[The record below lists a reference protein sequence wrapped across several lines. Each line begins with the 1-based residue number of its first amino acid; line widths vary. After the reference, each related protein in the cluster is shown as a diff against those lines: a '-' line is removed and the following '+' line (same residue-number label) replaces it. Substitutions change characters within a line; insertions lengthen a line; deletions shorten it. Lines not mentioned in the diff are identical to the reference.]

1 MSSKQS
7 RWFKGLGSWVVA
19 AAAAATLGWLPA
31 GAAAQAVVLKIGTV
45 DAPTSHSGAGAEAF
59 AAEVARLSNGQM
71 KVEVFHAGK
80 LGSIPEQ
87 VKNVLQGA
95 QDLHLLYPEF
105 LTNLI
110 DESKVISVPYLF
122 RDMEHAQAYLKGDL
136 FKPGLDKL
144 RGMGGVILDPDWNW
158 KINDPR
164 GVIAVRPIRTPADLK
179 GLKLRLWESKVAI
192 ETWRGLGANTIVV
205 ARPEMYLAFKQGI
218 IEGGPETIGIAY
230 DQKNAELA
238 KYWTRTEEY
247 YQIIN
252 VMMNAR
258 KYNSL
263 TPQQREIL
271 HTAARNASR
280 VFQEA
285 SGKGFTEKRQKAEKD
300 FGVTV
305 LQPDLGPWR
314 EQARAISAALE
325 KEGVIPAGLADKV
338 RAMK

>member
-1 MSSKQS
+1 MDSK
-7 RWFKGLGSWVVA
+7 RTWFLKGLRVLA
-19 AAAAATLGWLPA
+19 FALPA
-31 GAAAQAVVLKIGTV
+31 ISLCVPTVGIAQTVVLKLGTV
-45 DAPTSHSGAGAEAF
+45 DAPASHSGAGAEAF
-59 AAEVARLSNGQM
+59 AAEVAKLSNGQM

-110 DESKVISVPYLF
+110 DETKVISVPYLF
-122 RDMEHAQAYLKGDL
+122 RDLNHAQAYLKGDL

-144 RGMGGVILDPDWNW
+144 RSQGGVILDPEWNW

-164 GVIAVRPIRTPADLK
+164 GIISVRPIRTPTDLK

-192 ETWRGLGANTIVV
+192 ETWRGLGANTVVV

-218 IEGGPETIGIAY
+218 IEGGPETIGLAY
-230 DQKNAELA
+230 DQKNAEVA

-252 VMMNAR
+252 VMMNER

-263 TPQQREIL
+263 TAQQREIL
-271 HTAARNASR
+271 HAAAKNASR
-280 VFQEA
+280 AFQEA
-285 SGKGFTEKRQKAEKD
+285 SAKGFSEKRQKAEKE

-305 LQPDLGPWR
+305 LEPDLTPWR
-314 EQARAISAALE
+314 EQAKGIAVQLE
-325 KEGVIPAGLADKV
+325 KEGVIPAGLPDKV
-338 RAMK
+338 RAIK

>member
-1 MSSKQS
+1 MYPRQS
-7 RWFKGLGSWVVA
+7 RFVKGLRSTA
-19 AAAAATLGWLPA
+19 AALSLLALCVPAATM
-31 GAAAQAVVLKIGTV
+31 AQALVFKIGTV
-45 DAPTSHSGAGAEAF
+45 DSPTSHSGAGAEAF
-59 AAEVARLSNGQM
+59 AAEVAKLSNGQM

-95 QDLHLLYPEF
+95 QDMHLLYPEF

-110 DESKVISVPYLF
+110 DETKVISVPYLF
-122 RDMEHAQAYLKGDL
+122 RDLDHAQAFLKGSL
-136 FKPGLDKL
+136 FKPGMDKL
-144 RGMGGVILDPDWNW
+144 RSLGGVILDPDWNW

-164 GVIAVRPIRTPADLK
+164 GLIAVRPIRTPADLK
-179 GLKLRLWESKVAI
+179 GLKLRIWESKTAI

-218 IEGGPETIGIAY
+218 IEGGPETIGLAY

-252 VMMNAR
+252 IMMNAR
-258 KYNSL
+258 KYNGLSA
-263 TPQQREIL
+263 QQRDIL
-271 HTAARNASR
+271 HTAARNASK
-280 VFQEA
+280 VFQEESA
-285 SGKGFTEKRQKAEKD
+285 KGFTEKREKAEKD
-300 FGVTV
+300 YGVTV

-314 EQARAISAALE
+314 AQASGIAAALE
-325 KEGVIPAGLADKV
+325 RDGVIPGGLAEKV